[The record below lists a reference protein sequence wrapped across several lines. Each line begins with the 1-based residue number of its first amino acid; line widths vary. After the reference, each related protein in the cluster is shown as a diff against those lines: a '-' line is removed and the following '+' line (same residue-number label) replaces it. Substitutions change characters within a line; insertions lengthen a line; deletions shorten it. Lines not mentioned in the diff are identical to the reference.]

1 MSYQE
6 FISYQDFVENVI
18 AFFKEKL
25 PKDADIK
32 LHKITKNN
40 GLHLDGLT
48 IMTKETNISPNF
60 YLNYYY
66 EDYLEHGDLDKVLN
80 LILTSYKEQPQLKT
94 IDISFFTDFEKVKK
108 NIAYKIVNFERNREL
123 LSEIP
128 HIPYLDL
135 AIVFFCL
142 MNHEYFG
149 NATTLIRNQH
159 LELWQITDREL
170 YQLAIENTP
179 RLLPHHFLSMHDL
192 LNDPELLSNLP
203 EDVILQSSDNS
214 ESDCDEN
221 QSHVESPMYVLS
233 NQSKCFGASTI
244 LYLNLLEEIAEQFH
258 SSFYL
263 LPSSIHE
270 VILVPDS
277 SPSKLKDYSNMVHEV
292 NTNHVPDDEI
302 LSDHAYFYNKDEKAI
317 IYY

>member
-1 MSYQE
+1 MSYQNLINYE
-6 FISYQDFVENVI
+6 DFIKETVAFLKEN
-18 AFFKEKL
+18 L
-25 PKDADIK
+25 PENTDVK

-48 IMTKETNISPNF
+48 IMSNETNISPNF

-66 EDYLEHGDLDKVLN
+66 EDYLEQGDLNKVLN
-80 LILTSYKEQPQLKT
+80 LILTSYLEHPQLNN
-94 IDISFFTDFEKVKK
+94 IDISFFTDFEKVKT

-203 EDVILQSSDNS
+203 EDVILQSSDHNES
-214 ESDCDEN
+214 EWDEN
-221 QSHVESPMYVLS
+221 HSHAESPMYVLS
-233 NQSKCFGASTI
+233 NHSKCFGASTI
-244 LYLNLLEEIAEQFH
+244 LYLNLLDEIAEQFH
-258 SSFYL
+258 SSFYI

-270 VILVPDS
+270 VILVPDI

-317 IYY
+317 IYF